1 MDWLRELAASGV
13 EAGILSESFMY
24 AFMVNALVAALLLG
38 PLLGGLGTLVI
49 AKRLAFS
56 LRLLVTPH

>member
-1 MDWLRELAASGV
+1 MDWLRELAVSGV

-38 PLLGGLGTLVI
+38 PLLGGLRDFG
-49 AKRLAFS
+49 
-56 LRLLVTPH
+56 HC